1 MIRVL
6 LVDDQRLVR
15 AGLRMLVEAT
25 PDLVVVGEAA
35 DGVGA
40 VRAVAQCAPD
50 LVVMDLRMPGMDG
63 VEATRC
69 IAGVGDG
76 PKVLVL
82 TTFDDDE
89 HLYPALAAGASGYLV
104 KDTEPEALLSAIRR
118 VMGGELLF
126 SPSLLRRLVQRAVE
140 TPAETPT
147 AAVDLTPREADVLD
161 LVGEGLSNGEIAAR
175 LHLGVTTV
183 KKHLVALMD
192 KTGCDNRVRLAVFA
206 VRRTR

>member
-25 PDLVVVGEAA
+25 ADLTVVGEAT
-35 DGVGA
+35 DGVAA
-40 VRAVAQCAPD
+40 VRAVAELSPD

-63 VEATRC
+63 VEATRR
-69 IAGVGDG
+69 ITAGADG

-104 KDTEPEALLSAIRR
+104 KDTEPETLVSAIGR
-118 VMGGELLF
+118 VMDGELLF
-126 SPSLLRRLVQRAVE
+126 SPSLVHRLVQRALD
-140 TPAETPT
+140 TPT
-147 AAVDLTPREADVLD
+147 ETVSAPVDLTPRELEVLG
-161 LVGEGLSNGEIAAR
+161 LVGEGFSNAEIAAR

-183 KKHLVALMD
+183 KKHLVRLMD